1 MSSISKS
8 TLWKW
13 APCLLCTPVSWLLSV
28 WNCLCRGSSC
38 GFLTRHWHRCFS
50 VSGETLLVMLPVCLV
65 VFLWRKNPNNCF
77 LLTSS
82 LRFSLWF
89 PSVLSCTANL
99 LLNSVSH
106 FLGSFFFTSFFWMPQ
121 IYFSCVK
128 SVQDSGLEL
137 STLPLCYYILIPAVW
152 ASALFPAPSP
162 AFVPFWCQSARYI
175 SCIISARYL
184 LNVHPMDPVS
194 FHVCCNSEMF
204 SQYYNLFF
212 FVALAYLQ
220 REIEQNPWISPL
232 QSLLF
237 LLSEKSQTSWM

>member
-28 WNCLCRGSSC
+28 WNCLCGGSSC

-128 SVQDSGLEL
+128 SV
-137 STLPLCYYILIPAVW
+137 
-152 ASALFPAPSP
+152 
-162 AFVPFWCQSARYI
+162 
-175 SCIISARYL
+175 
-184 LNVHPMDPVS
+184 HK
-194 FHVCCNSEMF
+194 
-204 SQYYNLFF
+204 
-212 FVALAYLQ
+212 YLQ
-220 REIEQNPWISPL
+220 VLNCPHCLSAITS
-232 QSLLF
+232 LF
-237 LLSEKSQTSWM
+237 LLSELQHCSQLLLQPLYHFDANLQGIFHASFLPDIYSMCILWILCPFMFVVILKCFLNTIIFFSL